1 MSIIPEVTTEKFA
14 QIHHGYQYNCS
25 SFPSDNEKEKPKE
38 CTYGARDAQ
47 QAAAYSSGVAHFFN
61 FMTGSLIGEFS
72 DIKGRRMLIILGVFL
87 EIFPSFLLVL
97 MQCCKSI
104 DPTWYYI
111 AVSSSNIV
119 SWFTI
124 ILASIVDVTPNVLR
138 ASSIGL
144 IMSSFQL
151 GFMFSPFLPLVFGH
165 LGASIFSCSIVI
177 FMFLFVTTCLE
188 ETLPKNDSNQKEKSQ
203 IIITEGEKSRTT
215 ISEAQEESPTQHN
228 NSTRTTYNIC
238 EVFLRPFR
246 SLAILNRDKFFRIL
260 SSIAFLGSM
269 TYTGVET
276 LLVYDFENR
285 LGFDDLDIGL
295 FFLLMG
301 LCGISFQVFAF
312 QPLQNIFGE
321 RILLM
326 ISKLSSVVRYLFY
339 GFTRSKILIFL
350 STFLSAPQT
359 ASFPLVSAIKSN
371 NVKDTEQGHVQG
383 ALFALTSLSGALGPI
398 IMQKISYLTRD
409 SSFGYMYIFIASLM
423 VVSVFL
429 VLMLPEERTNSSKL
443 NERNIG
449 NLNSDDVEDNV
460 DQDDDSILE
469 GGDLREPLLSG

>member
-1 MSIIPEVTTEKFA
+1 MFFFFWYAS
-14 QIHHGYQYNCS
+14 
-25 SFPSDNEKEKPKE
+25 
-38 CTYGARDAQ
+38 
-47 QAAAYSSGVAHFFN
+47 FN

-72 DIKGRRMLIILGVFL
+72 DIKGRKMLIILGVFL

-97 MQCCKSI
+97 MQCYKSI

-111 AVSSSNIV
+111 ADSSSNIV
-119 SWFTI
+119 PWFTI

-144 IMSSFQL
+144 VMSSFQL

-177 FMFLFVTTCLE
+177 LMFLFVTTCLE

-203 IIITEGEKSRTT
+203 IITEGEKRRTT
-215 ISEAQEESPTQHN
+215 TSEAQEESPTQHN
-228 NSTRTTYNIC
+228 NSTRTTYIC

-260 SSIAFLGSM
+260 SSIAFLGNM

-301 LCGISFQVFAF
+301 LSGISFQVFAF
-312 QPLQNIFGE
+312 QPLQNSVGE
-321 RILLM
+321 RILLA
-326 ISKLSSVVRYLFY
+326 ISKSSSVVLYLFY
-339 GFTRSKILIFL
+339 GFTRSKILILL
-350 STFLSAPQT
+350 STFLNAPKT
-359 ASFPLVSAIKSN
+359 AAFPLVSAIKSN

-409 SSFGYMYIFIASLM
+409 SSFGYMYVFNASLM